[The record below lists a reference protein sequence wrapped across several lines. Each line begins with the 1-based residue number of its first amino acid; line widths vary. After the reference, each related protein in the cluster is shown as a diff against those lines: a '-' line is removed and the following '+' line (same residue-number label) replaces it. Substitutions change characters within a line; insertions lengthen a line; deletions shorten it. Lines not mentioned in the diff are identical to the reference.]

1 MLCKYFIFSRSAHS
15 FTVLLKLSF
24 LSLFTLDRTDRLRRV
39 YPDSEHGVSEQVNQ
53 GAHLFGNS
61 IRPRSPA
68 WHVSLVLESE
78 DYSCVLSTVLG
89 HQIKV
94 ERFKNDLG
102 HPKKSFMWP

>member
-1 MLCKYFIFSRSAHS
+1 M
-15 FTVLLKLSF
+15 
-24 LSLFTLDRTDRLRRV
+24 RRV

-61 IRPRSPA
+61 IRPRSPS

-89 HQIKV
+89 EQKMV
-94 ERFKNDLG
+94 ERFEIDLG
-102 HPKKSFMWP
+102 DSKKALCGHDPS